1 MFDQQFTDLQR
12 KEITN
17 SAYNDDKTW
26 VKRRDVSIDGGKT
39 SLGTVVKVVRGRDNV
54 KGDDPNGLDAVA
66 IKDEKTK
73 TIRIIFQGSQGSM
86 ATGKD
91 WRGNDYKMGI
101 KILCSNKGPTGQLR
115 AAAGFTKKVFDE
127 NKGYSIEIYG
137 HSLGSMDGQ
146 YAIASLDT
154 EQTTRLKGAWLY
166 EGPNVYR
173 VLSRAEKERVKAC
186 RNKINN
192 YLDPKDLAALGYS
205 TRQDA
210 IGSVFWVDSTRVGG
224 KNTRDRILNQH
235 MWGGYQFTK
244 DGKLI
249 LTTLSIKEG
258 EENILD
264 MLKQDASH
272 WIKTRK
278 ALSESQSI
286 YVDSMQASAVVRAI
300 DSRMDSLEFKA
311 QALKKKVLAEM
322 DREWDNVIKS
332 LSETLGGY
340 LSHDEIEQ
348 GLASA
353 GCTKES
359 LIGGFKA
366 EIEKLEESMEHE
378 CQEIYNIGSQVE
390 SGITRL
396 VDEDEDLAR
405 QFNNYNSGG
414 IDSDI
419 FSWKA
424 NRK

>member
-1 MFDQQFTDLQR
+1 M
-12 KEITN
+12 
-17 SAYNDDKTW
+17 
-26 VKRRDVSIDGGKT
+26 
-39 SLGTVVKVVRGRDNV
+39 
-54 KGDDPNGLDAVA
+54 
-66 IKDEKTK
+66 
-73 TIRIIFQGSQGSM
+73 
-86 ATGKD
+86 
-91 WRGNDYKMGI
+91 
-101 KILCSNKGPTGQLR
+101 
-115 AAAGFTKKVFDE
+115 
-127 NKGYSIEIYG
+127 
-137 HSLGSMDGQ
+137 
-146 YAIASLDT
+146 
-154 EQTTRLKGAWLY
+154 
-166 EGPNVYR
+166 
-173 VLSRAEKERVKAC
+173 SRAEKERVKAC

-249 LTTLSIKEG
+249 LTTKSIKEG

-348 GLASA
+348 GLASS
-353 GCTKES
+353 GCTKEF
-359 LIGGFKA
+359 LIGGVKA
-366 EIEKLEESMEHE
+366 EIEKLEESVELE
-378 CQEIYNIGSQVE
+378 CQEIHNVGSQVE

-396 VDEDEDLAR
+396 IDEDEDLAR

-419 FSWKA
+419 LSWKA

>member
-1 MFDQQFTDLQR
+1 METQEFTDYQR
-12 KEITN
+12 KQI
-17 SAYNDDKTW
+17 ADKGYASDIW
-26 VKRRDVSIDGGKT
+26 KKGNLVKIDNRKT
-39 SLGTVVKVVRGRDNV
+39 YVGTVAKVVRGRDDV

-73 TIRIIFQGSQGSM
+73 TIRIIFQGSKGR
-86 ATGKD
+86 KD
-91 WRGNDYKMGI
+91 WRDNDILLVLKAAA
-101 KILCSNKGPTGQLR
+101 KIKGPTGQLR

-146 YAIASLDT
+146 YAIASLDA
-154 EQTTRLKGAWLY
+154 EQTTRLKGVWLY
-166 EGPNVYR
+166 EGPNMYR
-173 VLSRAEKERVKAC
+173 ILNRAEKEQVNMC

-192 YLDPKDLAALGYS
+192 YLDPRDLASFGYS
-205 TRQDA
+205 TRQYA
-210 IGSVFWVDSTRVGG
+210 VGSVFWVDSIRTGG
-224 KNTRDRILNQH
+224 KNTKDRIVNQH

-359 LIGGFKA
+359 LIGGIRA

-378 CQEIYNIGSQVE
+378 CQEIYNIGNQVE

-419 FSWKA
+419 LSWKA